1 MTAPVSPRKRA
12 EILLEALP
20 YLRNFRGARF
30 LIKFG
35 GSTMEEP
42 EQVERFLTDV
52 AFLDAVGI
60 RVVLVHGGGKAINA
74 RMKEKG
80 LVPRFVGG
88 LRVTDEETISIVR
101 DALDHEVNPGIVAQL
116 RKLGVKAEGLSGT
129 KVFRARKVDPIR
141 DADGSEVDLGFV
153 GEAEE
158 TDPSLVR
165 GILDGG
171 AVPVISPLGALPPS
185 NGLPG
190 HPMNINADVSAAA
203 LAAALPA
210 LKLIFLSDVPGL
222 MRDPKDPGTLIHSL
236 TSSQTEDLITR
247 GIVAGGMIPKVRSA
261 VKALSSGLQ
270 KVHFLGAGTPHAV
283 LVETFSEEGV
293 GTEITP

>member
-1 MTAPVSPRKRA
+1 MPAHVSPRERA

-20 YLRNFRGARF
+20 YLRTFRGAVF

-42 EQVERFLTDV
+42 EQVARFLTDV

-60 RVVLVHGGGKAINA
+60 RVVLVHGGGKAISA
-74 RMKEKG
+74 RMKERG

-101 DALDHEVNPGIVAQL
+101 DALDGEVNRGIVEQL
-116 RKLGVKAEGLSGT
+116 QVMGVRAAGVSGT
-129 KVFRARKVDPIR
+129 TVFRARKLDSVKDH
-141 DADGSEVDLGFV
+141 DGSEVDLGYV

-158 TDPSLVR
+158 TDPSAVT
-165 GILDGG
+165 GILESG
-171 AVPVISPLGALPPS
+171 AVPVISPLGALPD
-185 NGLPG
+185 G

-203 LAAALPA
+203 LAAALPST
-210 LKLIFLSDVPGL
+210 KLIFLSDVPGL

-236 TSSQTEDLITR
+236 TAAQTEDLITR

-261 VKALSSGLQ
+261 TKALSNGLR

-293 GTEITP
+293 GTEIVP